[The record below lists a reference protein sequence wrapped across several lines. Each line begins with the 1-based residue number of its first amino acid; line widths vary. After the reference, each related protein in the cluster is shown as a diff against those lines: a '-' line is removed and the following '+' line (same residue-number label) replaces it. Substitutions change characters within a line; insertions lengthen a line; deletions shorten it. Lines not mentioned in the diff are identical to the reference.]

1 MTHITY
7 AGIGA
12 RDTPTTICNQMR
24 NAAKAMAGM
33 GFILRSGGARGADSA
48 FYQGYIEAG
57 SPKGLCEIYLPKIR
71 FNQHNVDGITFFGP
85 PQRDARAIARKI
97 HPNWPVLGDLGRD
110 FMARNA
116 YQILGYNLKT
126 PCDFVLCWT
135 SDGKA
140 SGGTGQAIRHAEKLG
155 IPVFNLKTHS
165 TDEISDFIF
174 DIDQRRKT

>member
-1 MTHITY
+1 MNHVIY
-7 AGIGA
+7 AGIGS
-12 RDTPTTICNQMR
+12 RDTPSEICEKMR

-57 SPKGLCEIYLPKIR
+57 SPKGMAEIYLPKHT
-71 FNQHNVDGITFFGP
+71 FNGHYTDQPNFYGP
-85 PQRDARAIARKI
+85 PTKEARQVAKTI
-97 HPNWPVLGDLGRD
+97 HPNWANLGNLGRD

-116 YQILGYNLKT
+116 YQILGWNLKI
-126 PCDFVLCWT
+126 PCEFVLCWT
-135 SDGKA
+135 PDGKA

-155 IPVFNLKTHS
+155 IPVFNFKVHS

-174 DIDQRRKT
+174 AIAGRNQA